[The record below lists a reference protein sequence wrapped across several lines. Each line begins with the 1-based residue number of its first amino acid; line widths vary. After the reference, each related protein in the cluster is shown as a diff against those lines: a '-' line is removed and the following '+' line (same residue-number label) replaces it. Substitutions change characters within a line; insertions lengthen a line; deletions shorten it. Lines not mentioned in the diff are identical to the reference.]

1 VLKTSKPAAR
11 RTQAVG
17 ISDKKPDAAIMNIP
31 GRTGTGPFSQKR
43 TVHWIKKAPGTSMTE
58 QRYSVLGGT
67 PGSRRGRLTVSNRL
81 DLGIQKFS
89 QGDGIWTVKTM

>member
-31 GRTGTGPFSQKR
+31 GRTIVQVCCLR
-43 TVHWIKKAPGTSMTE
+43 TARARQE
-58 QRYSVLGGT
+58 QVFEMK
-67 PGSRRGRLTVSNRL
+67 
-81 DLGIQKFS
+81 DAA
-89 QGDGIWTVKTM
+89 D